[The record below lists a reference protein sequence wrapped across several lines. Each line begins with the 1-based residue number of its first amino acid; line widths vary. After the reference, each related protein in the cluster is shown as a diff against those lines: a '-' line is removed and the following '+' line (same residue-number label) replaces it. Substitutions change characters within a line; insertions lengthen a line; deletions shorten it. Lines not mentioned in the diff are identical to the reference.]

1 MTEQTGRPFFRRTT
15 LTAVALCLL
24 IDVRTWAASVPGPN
38 RAHERLAALE
48 RTSGGRLGVATLSA
62 DSSAPIRYRADERF
76 PFCSTFK
83 IMLAG
88 AVLQRSAT
96 ETDLLDRHIPYAK
109 DELVTYSPITEKQ
122 TGRGMAV
129 SQLCAA
135 ALQHSDN
142 TAANLLI
149 KLLGG
154 PVAVTTYAR
163 SLGDTPFR
171 LDRWETDLNEALP
184 DDPRDT
190 TTPAAMAQSLHRLVL
205 GDALHPSAR
214 HQLTAWM
221 LGNTTG
227 AARIQAGVPKD
238 WQVADKT
245 GTGAYG
251 TTNDIAVIW
260 PPNKPPVSLAIY
272 FTQHTADATARNDV
286 IADAARIVADAIAE
300 TPSITK

>member
-1 MTEQTGRPFFRRTT
+1 MLQPFLRRTA
-15 LTAVALCLL
+15 LSAVALCLL

-38 RAHERLAALE
+38 TANDRLAALE

-62 DSSAPIRYRADERF
+62 DNSVPIRYRADERF

-83 IMLAG
+83 VMLAG
-88 AVLQRSAT
+88 AILQRSAT
-96 ETDLLDRHIPYAK
+96 ETDLLDRHIPYSK
-109 DELVTYSPITEKQ
+109 DELVTYSPITEIQ
-122 TGRGMAV
+122 TGRGMTV
-129 SQLCAA
+129 SHLCAA
-135 ALQHSDN
+135 ALQYSDN

-154 PVAVTTYAR
+154 PDAVTTYAR
-163 SLGDTPFR
+163 SLGDTQFR

-184 DDPRDT
+184 GDPRDT
-190 TTPAAMAQSLHRLVL
+190 TTPAAMAQSLHRLAL
-205 GDALHPSAR
+205 GDGLHPPGR
-214 HQLTAWM
+214 HQLTDWM

-227 AARIQAGVPKD
+227 AARIQAGVPKG

-260 PPNKPPVSLAIY
+260 PPNKPPIALAIY
-272 FTQHTADATARNDV
+272 FTQGTPDAAARNDV
-286 IADAARIVADAIAE
+286 IADAARIVADALAE
-300 TPSITK
+300 TPSATK

>member
-1 MTEQTGRPFFRRTT
+1 MLQSLIRRTALVAIT
-15 LTAVALCLL
+15 LGMSLDAPV
-24 IDVRTWAASVPGPN
+24 WAAPQAN
-38 RAHERLAALE
+38 AATAHDRLVALE

-62 DSSAPIRYRADERF
+62 DGGAPVLYRADERF

-83 IMLAG
+83 VMLAG
-88 AVLQRSAT
+88 AILQRSAA
-96 ETDLLDRHIPYAK
+96 EIDLLDRHIPYSK

-122 TGRGMAV
+122 AGRGMAV

-135 ALQHSDN
+135 ALQYSDN

-154 PVAVTTYAR
+154 PDTVTTYAR
-163 SLGDTPFR
+163 SLGDTQFR

-184 DDPRDT
+184 GDPRDT
-190 TTPAAMAQSLHRLVL
+190 TTPTAMAQSLHRLAL

-214 HQLTAWM
+214 HQLTEWM

-227 AARIQAGVPKD
+227 ATRIQAGVPKG

-260 PPNKPPVSLAIY
+260 PPNKPPVALAIY
-272 FTQHTADATARNDV
+272 FTHGTPDAAARNDV
-286 IADAARIVADAIAE
+286 IADAARIVVDALAE
-300 TPSITK
+300 TPSVTK